1 MAARLIEVELKVR
14 DLDRSLRF
22 YRDLLGLPLG
32 QPEVHEDGGL
42 RHAHAS
48 RGSWSDGAKDFLLFN
63 IYPAETGQESRTNV
77 GFAVEDLDGL
87 HARLKSA
94 GVDVVH
100 PPEAKS
106 WGRTAVYRD
115 PDGNTISVT
124 QLPGDAASRPAPST
138 LYVVPPSTAFGT
150 ASGEPFG
157 ATRWRIEPS
166 TTDRPRPEES

>member
-1 MAARLIEVELKVR
+1 MAARLIEVELMGR

-32 QPEVHEDGGL
+32 QPELHEDGGL

-48 RGSWSDGAKDFLLFN
+48 RGSWSDGAEDFLLFN

-87 HARLKSA
+87 HARLKRA

-100 PPEAKS
+100 PPEATS
-106 WGRTAVYRD
+106 CARTAIYRH
-115 PDGNTISVT
+115 PPGNTISVT
-124 QLPGDAASRPAPST
+124 ELPGKDS
-138 LYVVPPSTAFGT
+138 
-150 ASGEPFG
+150 
-157 ATRWRIEPS
+157 
-166 TTDRPRPEES
+166 

>member
-1 MAARLIEVELKVR
+1 MAARLIEVELRVR

-22 YRDLLGLPLG
+22 YRDLLGLPLK
-32 QPEVHEDGGL
+32 QPEVHEEGGL

-63 IYPAETGQESRTNV
+63 IYPAETGQESRSNV

-87 HARLKSA
+87 HARLKRA

-100 PPEAKS
+100 PPEAKP

-124 QLPGDAASRPAPST
+124 QLPSEDSQSGR
-138 LYVVPPSTAFGT
+138 GT
-150 ASGEPFG
+150 N
-157 ATRWRIEPS
+157 
-166 TTDRPRPEES
+166 